1 MPPVQDARM
10 QDASVQNARGRDAL
24 GRPEWLD
31 AFPALGGLE
40 PEALALLRSG
50 GARVSMPRGTILF
63 RIGGLCR
70 NFLMLLDGSVRVQM
84 TSETGR
90 EIVLYRVARGETCIL
105 TTSCLMTRA
114 DYNAEGVAETDL
126 DAVALGAGAFHDL
139 LARSAV
145 FRNFVFASFG
155 TRLLGMMMLVEEVAF
170 GRIDLR
176 LARFLVDHRD
186 ARGGLDTTHQTLAVE
201 LGTAREVVSRQLKEF
216 ERRGL
221 VELSRGRVGVCDPD
235 ALLGLEHTDG
245 V

>member
-1 MPPVQDARM
+1 MAPVQD
-10 QDASVQNARGRDAL
+10 D
-24 GRPEWLD
+24 WLD
-31 AFPALGGLE
+31 AFPALHGLE
-40 PEALALLRSG
+40 PEALAVLREH
-50 GARVSMPRGTILF
+50 GARTAVPRGTVLF
-63 RIGGLCR
+63 RIGSLCR
-70 NFLMLLDGSVRVQM
+70 NFLMLLDGTVRVQM

-105 TTSCLMTRA
+105 TTACLMTRA

-126 DAVALGAGAFHDL
+126 EAVALGAGAFHDL
-139 LARSAV
+139 LARSEV
-145 FRNFVFASFG
+145 FRDFVFASFG
-155 TRLLGMMMLVEEVAF
+155 NRLLGMMMLVEEVAF

-186 ARGGLDTTHQTLAVE
+186 AQGGLDTTHQALAVE

-221 VELSRGRVGVCDPD
+221 VELSRGRVAVRDAD
-235 ALLGLEHTDG
+235 ALRALEEREA

>member
-1 MPPVQDARM
+1 MPSQHVEKPDVAWM
-10 QDASVQNARGRDAL
+10 G
-24 GRPEWLD
+24 
-31 AFPALGGLE
+31 AFPALSALE
-40 PEALALLRSG
+40 PDARALLRAQ
-50 GARVSMPRGTILF
+50 GARMAVPRGTVLF
-63 RIGGLCR
+63 RAGGLCH
-70 NFLMLLDGSVRVQM
+70 NFLMLLGGTVRVQM
-84 TSETGR
+84 TAETGR
-90 EIVLYRVARGETCIL
+90 EIVLYRVGAGETCIL
-105 TTSCLMTRA
+105 TTACLMTRG
-114 DYNAEGVAETDL
+114 DYSAEGVAETDL
-126 DAVALGAGAFHDL
+126 DAIALGAGAFREL

-145 FRNFVFASFG
+145 FRDFVFASFG

-221 VELSRGRVGVCDPD
+221 VELSRGRVGVRDPD
-235 ALLGLEHTDG
+235 ALLALERADG